1 MPLDNKARAR
11 RAAAALRA
19 YATASRVA
27 FRISDEA
34 ITDLMI
40 DLMHL
45 AQATGTHLAHLDT
58 VHRLTRVAHLQYLA
72 ERTVAHPESPRSV
85 PLAYNPIRHE
95 SRMQ

>member
-45 AQATGTHLAHLDT
+45 AQATGTHLDT

>member
-19 YATASRVA
+19 YATASRVG

-45 AQATGTHLAHLDT
+45 AQATGTQLDT
-58 VHRLTRVAHLQYLA
+58 VDRLTRVAHLQYLA

-85 PLAYNPIRHE
+85 PLAYNPVRHE
-95 SRMQ
+95 SRVQ